1 MYNPA
6 SKNVMPTQKRPV
18 EARQGDEGTHNP
30 STWAAEVGDSLAGD
44 YVIHREFKASSV
56 RPFFKTMT
64 TTSSWV
70 LAAVV
75 HSFRPGPQAVSL
87 RLAWST

>member
-1 MYNPA
+1 MKAPTIPALGQLRWGVIGWRLRNP
-6 SKNVMPTQKRPV
+6 
-18 EARQGDEGTHNP
+18 
-30 STWAAEVGDSLAGD
+30 
-44 YVIHREFKASSV
+44 HREFKASSV
-56 RPFFKTMT
+56 RPFLKTTT

-75 HSFRPGPQAVSL
+75 HSFRPGPQTVSL